1 MIGGRFIYITRI
13 QGLLFI
19 EGCEEAGCIIYWKCH
34 SHHVGILANKSRDV
48 TFSLFILLESRT
60 SACAWCFI
68 CICFIC
74 SKVHLN
80 TLLTTA
86 GWKDDYCH
94 LRIVRGEEEPSK
106 IWFLCNSIE
115 VLGWVSDHECIL
127 GPAKGWGLEM
137 DGYER
142 LCYLLQSSADSD
154 LLWFLTAKT
163 IGWFF
168 SLIILKNVLSLS
180 QNILALF
187 NEHHELLV
195 IFFLSVC

>member
-94 LRIVRGEEEPSK
+94 LRIVRGEDEPSK

-115 VLGWVSDHECIL
+115 VLGLGLWSWMYFRPSKGLGLGDGWVWKALLSFAIIRRL
-127 GPAKGWGLEM
+127 GSPLISHCKNNWVI
-137 DGYER
+137 
-142 LCYLLQSSADSD
+142 
-154 LLWFLTAKT
+154 FLTDYIKKCPFPLSKYT
-163 IGWFF
+163 G
-168 SLIILKNVLSLS
+168 II
-180 QNILALF
+180 
-187 NEHHELLV
+187 
-195 IFFLSVC
+195 